1 MLKFE
6 PIEKENAADRIARTI
21 RGRIFSGDL
30 SPGEKLPPER
40 DLARAFGV
48 NRTTLRE
55 AIKKLELLRLVSVR
69 QGDGITV
76 LDYRR
81 RAGFDLIPFLLQSV
95 LQGESDGGEKLLA
108 DMLEARKGVLAEL
121 MGIAARKIGKRQVAA
136 LRSLL
141 EEIDAAG
148 DDPGELVDLD
158 LKFHEQVI
166 EIADNDVVGLAY
178 NTLRNLYESN
188 RAFFVSNYAGRERS
202 LKLYRGMIE
211 RLGARDEEGC
221 REFYRSWTSE
231 MDAIFLKRLIREK
244 KKRGD

>member
-30 SPGEKLPPER
+30 GPGEKLPPER
-40 DLARAFGV
+40 ELARAFGV

-95 LQGESDGGEKLLA
+95 LQGEGRGGEKLLA

-121 MGIAARKIGKRQVAA
+121 MGIAARKIRKKQVAR
-136 LRSLL
+136 LRTLL

-148 DDPGELVDLD
+148 ADPADLVDLD
-158 LKFHEQVI
+158 MEFHERVI

-178 NTLRNLYESN
+178 NTLRRLYENN
-188 RAFFVSNYAGRERS
+188 RDFFVSNYAGRERS
-202 LKLYRGMIE
+202 LAMYRGMIE
-211 RLGARDEEGC
+211 RLSARDEEGC
-221 REFYRSWTSE
+221 REFYRRWTGE
-231 MDAIFLKRLIREK
+231 MDAIFLKRLAREK
-244 KKRGD
+244 KGRKA